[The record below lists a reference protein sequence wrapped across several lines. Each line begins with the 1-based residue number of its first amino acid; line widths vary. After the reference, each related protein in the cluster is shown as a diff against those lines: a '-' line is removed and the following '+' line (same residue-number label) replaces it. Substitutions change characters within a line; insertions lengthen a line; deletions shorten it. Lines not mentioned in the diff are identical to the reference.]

1 MNEPASSENPYA
13 APAADEAAI
22 ERANNSQPASKLAV
36 GLWLG
41 GIGLCG
47 GIFAADRLLPVKL
60 PEPALPLLFMAGIC
74 LSTVGAMRTRRSWLL
89 TLGLVI
95 ASFIGIMLELLA
107 VSVIEMMFKGI
118 GRFA

>member
-1 MNEPASSENPYA
+1 MDEPPSSENPYA
-13 APAADEAAI
+13 APASDEAAVD
-22 ERANNSQPASKLAV
+22 RASNSLPLSKLAV
-36 GLWLG
+36 GMWLG

-74 LSTVGAMRTRRSWLL
+74 VSTVGAVRTGRSWVL

-95 ASFIGIMLELLA
+95 ASFVGIALELLV
-107 VSVIEMMFKGI
+107 VSVIEMMLKGI
-118 GRFA
+118 GRFG